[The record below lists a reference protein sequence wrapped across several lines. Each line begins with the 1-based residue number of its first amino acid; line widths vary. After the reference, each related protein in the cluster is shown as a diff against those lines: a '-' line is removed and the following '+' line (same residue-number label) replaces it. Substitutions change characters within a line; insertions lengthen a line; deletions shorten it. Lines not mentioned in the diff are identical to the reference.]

1 MGCGRSS
8 HQRSEGFEMDM
19 GVLVLIVAVV
29 LLVSA
34 LPRWPHSRRWGY
46 LPTSVPGVVAI
57 AVLVLVLMGK
67 M

>member
-1 MGCGRSS
+1 MSMGI
-8 HQRSEGFEMDM
+8 
-19 GVLVLIVAVV
+19 LILIVGVV
-29 LLVSA
+29 LLIGV

-46 LPTSVPGVVAI
+46 FPTSMLSVIVV

>member
-1 MGCGRSS
+1 MS
-8 HQRSEGFEMDM
+8 M

-29 LLVSA
+29 LLVFA

-46 LPTSVPGVVAI
+46 FPTSVIGVVAI

-67 M
+67 T

>member
-1 MGCGRSS
+1 
-8 HQRSEGFEMDM
+8 MDM
-19 GVLVLIVAVV
+19 GVLVLIVAAV

-34 LPRWPHSRRWGY
+34 LPRWPHSRKWGY
-46 LPTSVPGVVAI
+46 FPTSVPGVVAI